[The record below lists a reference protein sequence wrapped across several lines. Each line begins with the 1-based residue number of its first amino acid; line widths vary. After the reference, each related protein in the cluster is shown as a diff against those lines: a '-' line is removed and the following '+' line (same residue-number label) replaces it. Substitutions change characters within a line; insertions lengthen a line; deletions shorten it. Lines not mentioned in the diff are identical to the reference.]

1 MKVAINGFG
10 RIGRQVLRA
19 AVKHGWHENIVA
31 CNDLTDV
38 ETLAHLMRYDTVYR
52 KFEGTVETKP
62 GDNDFV
68 GYLVINGH
76 QIGVLAQKDPAS
88 LPWEKL
94 GIDVVVESTGFF
106 TDRAGAEKHLTAG
119 AKRVVISAPAK
130 SEDVETFVIGVNDKD
145 LKDQTVISNA
155 SCTSNCIAPVAKIIE
170 ENFGIEKAMM
180 TTIHAYTA
188 DQVLVDGPHKD
199 RRRGRAAAMNIVPTT
214 TGAAVAVAKT
224 IKSLKGNFDGLA
236 IRVPVVCGS
245 LSDFTFLLKKEVTK
259 EEVNELIKS
268 AADGEFKNII
278 QATNEPLVSTDIVG
292 NEHSAIIDLSLT
304 MVVGGNLLK
313 IIAWYD
319 NEWGYSNRLFELI
332 QSMEGYYDAN

>member
-19 AVKHGWHENIVA
+19 AYKQGWHKNIIA

-52 KFEGTVETKP
+52 KFEGEVKTKP
-62 GDNDFV
+62 GDDKYV
-68 GYLVINGH
+68 GYLVIDGH
-76 QIGVLAQKDPAS
+76 EIGVLAQKDPTL
-88 LPWEKL
+88 LPWKDL

-106 TDRAGAEKHLTAG
+106 TDRMGAEKHLVAG

-130 SEDVETFVIGVNDKD
+130 SDDVETFVIGVNEEE

-155 SCTSNCIAPVAKIIE
+155 SCTSNCIAPVAKIINE
-170 ENFGIEKAMM
+170 KFGIEKAMM
-180 TTIHAYTA
+180 TTTHAYTA
-188 DQVLVDGPHKD
+188 DQVLVDGPHRD

-224 IKSLKGNFDGLA
+224 IKTLKGNFDGLA

-245 LSDFTFLLKKEVTK
+245 LADFTFLLKKEVTK
-259 EEVNELIKS
+259 EEVNKVIEEE
-268 AADGEFKNII
+268 AQGGYQGII
-278 QATNEPLVSTDIVG
+278 QASYEPLVSTDIIG
-292 NEHSAIIDLSLT
+292 NEHSAIVDLNLT
-304 MVVGGNLLK
+304 MVVGGNMLK
-313 IIAWYD
+313 IVAWYD
-319 NEWGYSNRLFELI
+319 NEWGYSNRLFELVR
-332 QSMEGYYDAN
+332 SMEEKYGA

>member
-19 AVKHGWHENIVA
+19 AYKNDWHKNIVA

-52 KFEGTVETKP
+52 KFEGKVETKP
-62 GDNDFV
+62 GDDKFV
-68 GYLVINGH
+68 GYLVIDGH
-76 QIGVLAQKDPAS
+76 QIGVLAQKDPS
-88 LPWEKL
+88 LLPWKNL

-106 TDRAGAEKHLTAG
+106 TDRPGAEKHLAAG

-130 SEDVETFVIGVNDKD
+130 TEDIETFVIGVNEGD
-145 LKDQTVISNA
+145 LKEQTIISNA

-170 ENFGIEKAMM
+170 ENYGIEKAMM
-180 TTIHAYTA
+180 TTTHAYTA
-188 DQVLVDGPHKD
+188 DQVLVDGPHRD
-199 RRRGRAAAMNIVPTT
+199 RRRGRAAAMNIVPTS

-236 IRVPVVCGS
+236 IRVPVICGS
-245 LSDFTFLLKKEVTK
+245 LSDFTFLLKKDVTK
-259 EEVNELIKS
+259 DEVNKLIEQLAK
-268 AADGEFKNII
+268 GKYKNII
-278 QATNEPLVSTDIVG
+278 QATYEPLVSTDIIG

-304 MVVGGNLLK
+304 MVVGGNMLK
-313 IIAWYD
+313 VIAWYD
-319 NEWGYSNRLFELI
+319 NEWGYSNRLYELVR
-332 QSMEGYYDAN
+332 SMEEKYGN